1 MYLRRG
7 LTEGW
12 ASIDPETGFAQFNR
26 QLAYG
31 FDRSINIQ
39 KQAQK
44 LDDAEELARYNTAL
58 ASKEPQGGSMDPR
71 VQEDLARKDAD
82 SFGVPIDTD
91 QAAKLADEELG
102 VSETLRQAQVDDVKA
117 QQVDAQEAAEL
128 DAAALAGIGDDP
140 DSVLVAEMLGQRL
153 DQLPSPT
160 IEKLGARKYG
170 LVDEAGEVL
179 EQFSTLK
186 QAKKSLEAEQ
196 GRIREA
202 AIARAK
208 RMRDNATDQP
218 QVWTPGGMVGESD
231 VVGKIKFTK
240 TQLKFLEDRGM
251 KLPGTNYELSQTQ
264 MSEFAQGLRTLADSG
279 QFVGQQKKMLNNMID
294 RLDVQVKTL
303 EPMARARRIV
313 DDTIQ
318 QAKKFNNNGEFCL

>member
-1 MYLRRG
+1 MQ
-7 LTEGW
+7 
-12 ASIDPETGFAQFNR
+12 I
-26 QLAYG
+26 
-31 FDRSINIQ
+31 
-39 KQAQK
+39 
-44 LDDAEELARYNTAL
+44 
-58 ASKEPQGGSMDPR
+58 
-71 VQEDLARKDAD
+71 
-82 SFGVPIDTD
+82 GVT
-91 QAAKLADEELG
+91 
-102 VSETLRQAQVDDVKA
+102 ETLRQADVDDVKA
-117 QQVDAQEAAEL
+117 QQFDAQEAAEL
-128 DAAALAGIGDDP
+128 DAAALEGIGDDP

-170 LVDEAGEVL
+170 LVDETGEVL

-196 GRIREA
+196 GRIKEA

-240 TQLKFLEDRGM
+240 TQLKFLEDQGM

-264 MSEFAQGLRTLADSG
+264 MSEFAKGLRTLADSG
-279 QFVGQQKKMLNNMID
+279 QFVGQQRKMLNNMID

-303 EPMARARRIV
+303 EPMARAKRIV
-313 DDTIQ
+313 DDTVQ
-318 QAKKFNNNGEFCL
+318 QGQQIHRQRGVLSLMAKPACSNVNPDGTFIDVRLGDNEMAQAAVLEELKSRRLQRPRAGDGSLARRGNSKASSP